1 MKGDDVTLIP
11 LGGDW
16 DLDNYN
22 NWEIWSNYQDV
33 NLDKPIYVK

>member
-11 LGGDW
+11 LCEDW

-33 NLDKPIYVK
+33 NLDRAIYVK